1 MEVRLLPDGRDHA
14 AFVLPDWQDRETIE
28 ELPRLERV
36 RVVLSLSAGT
46 EWIEARVP
54 AWATLCNATGA
65 RDASVAEWVVGVL
78 LGDAY
83 GQFTAARAAAGRTR
97 SRASCKG
104 RRY

>member
-36 RVVLSLSAGT
+36 RVVQSLSAGT

-54 AWATLCNATGA
+54 AWATLCNAPAADERAVRFGA
-65 RDASVAEWVVGVL
+65 EQLARFARSEPLRNVV
-78 LGDAY
+78 
-83 GQFTAARAAAGRTR
+83 RAAA
-97 SRASCKG
+97 
-104 RRY
+104 